1 MGKIEKYLNQISLYR
16 WFISWTKRTALP
28 GFQQLPIYTVG
39 IFFINE
45 LKKEALVTKSSS
57 LAYSFLLAIFP
68 AIIFLFTLIP
78 YIPFDGFQD
87 QLLSILMQILPYNA
101 YKAAEETLFDIIKKQ
116 NVSLLSFGFIGALF
130 FSTNGVNSLMRAFNK
145 ASLVA
150 ERRSFIKKRTIALL
164 LTLYIAISLVVGIF
178 FLIAGEYIINFLER
192 EDFIKGWFLKFALQ
206 TFRWLVISLLFLF
219 STSLLY
225 YYGPSTTRSKLF
237 ITPGSVLATILAI
250 VVSVGFAYYI
260 NHFGAY
266 NKLYGS
272 IGTLIVIMIWLYL
285 NSMIILIGYE
295 LNASIV
301 LSKRSIVIAAEGEVP
316 DWKRRGNLSGQRNK
330 LKTG

>member
-1 MGKIEKYLNQISLYR
+1 
-16 WFISWTKRTALP
+16 
-28 GFQQLPIYTVG
+28 
-39 IFFINE
+39 
-45 LKKEALVTKSSS
+45 
-57 LAYSFLLAIFP
+57 
-68 AIIFLFTLIP
+68 
-78 YIPFDGFQD
+78 
-87 QLLSILMQILPYNA
+87 MQILPYNA

-116 NVSLLSFGFIGALF
+116 NVSLLSFGFITALF

-150 ERRSFIKKRTIALL
+150 ERRTFIKKRTIALL

-206 TFRWLVISLLFLF
+206 TLRWLVISLLFLF

-225 YYGPSTTRSKLF
+225 YYGPSTTRTKLF

-250 VVSVGFAYYI
+250 AVSVGFAYYI

-316 DWKRRGNLSGQRNK
+316 DWKRRGNVSGQRNK